1 MTITVRHCSTTPMQL
16 QKEVL
21 YGVPDAGVHWRGRSA
36 TQKVWYTAPTVIAA
50 ARVEVRE
57 AFG

>member
-1 MTITVRHCSTTPMQL
+1 MIVTVGYYSATRVQLPST
-16 QKEVL
+16 VL
-21 YGVPDAGVHWRGRSA
+21 YGVSRGGPRRGRSA
-36 TQKVWYTAPTVIAA
+36 TQKVWYTEPTVIAA